1 MRLLKSE
8 FEARYK
14 CSEAAGRED
23 APMHPEL
30 LCDHVILMWRQEK
43 NWSRSPDSGDYGSID
58 SVRIND
64 YDPPT
69 RDPNTRNRS
78 FTKVRNL
85 IDRTLI

>member
-8 FEARYK
+8 HEARYK
-14 CSEAAGRED
+14 CGDDAGRD
-23 APMHPEL
+23 DVSMHPEL
-30 LCDHVILMWRQEK
+30 LCDHDILMWRQEK
-43 NWSRSPDSGDYGSID
+43 NWSRSPDSGGYGDID

-69 RDPNTRNRS
+69 RDQNTRNRS

-85 IDRTLI
+85 IHRTFN